1 MTRGKLFV
9 ISGPSGVGKGTI
21 CKKILEADSNMRFS
35 VSMTTRAPRE
45 GEADGV
51 DYCFVDE
58 DKFLELLQ
66 EGQLLEYNKFVEHYY
81 GTPRGPIVE
90 WTEKGHNVLLDI
102 DYHGAFQVRES
113 YPAAVLIF
121 IAPPSIE
128 ALAER
133 IRGRGSETEEQI
145 EGRIRQAMDDMAQSD
160 RYDYLV
166 VNDDINAAVWQVQ
179 QIMRI
184 EKGKED

>member
-21 CKKILEADSNMRFS
+21 CKKILEADGNMRFS

-45 GEADGV
+45 GEVEGV
-51 DYCFVDE
+51 DYYYVSK

-66 EGQLLEYNKFVEHYY
+66 EGELLEHNKFVDNYY
-81 GTPRGPIVE
+81 GTPRRNVVE
-90 WTEKGHNVLLDI
+90 WTESGHDVLLDI

-113 YPAAVLIF
+113 YPEAVLIF
-121 IAPPSIE
+121 IAPPSVE
-128 ALAER
+128 ELKSR
-133 IRGRGSETEEQI
+133 IRGRGTETEEQI
-145 EGRIRQAMDDMAQSD
+145 EGRIAQAMEDLAQAD
-160 RYDYLV
+160 EYDYLV
-166 VNDDINAAVWQVQ
+166 LNDDVNTAVWKVQ

-184 EKGKED
+184 EKGKEV

>member
-1 MTRGKLFV
+1 M

-45 GEADGV
+45 GEIEGI
-51 DYCFVDE
+51 DYFFVSKDRFE
-58 DKFLELLQ
+58 ELLH
-66 EGQLLEYNKFVEHYY
+66 EGQLLEYNQFVENYY
-81 GTPRGPIVE
+81 GTPREAVMNWLDEGRD
-90 WTEKGHNVLLDI
+90 VLLEI
-102 DYHGAFQVRES
+102 DYHGAFQVRAS

-128 ALAER
+128 ALRER
-133 IRGRGSETEEQI
+133 ITGRGSETEQQLED
-145 EGRIRQAMDDMAQSD
+145 RLKQAMDDMSQAEE
-160 RYDYLV
+160 YDYQV
-166 VNDDINAAVWQVQ
+166 VNDDINTAVWQVQ